1 MRRHAQN
8 PTREVPVICK
18 FSDICSE
25 VEELQKRKVSVSIC
39 ASLFVNSA
47 SSCLVGYV
55 LRSSLIRGGNCQI
68 LGLPQRCEASG
79 EHNKFI

>member
-8 PTREVPVICK
+8 PTREAPVICK

-25 VEELQKRKVSVSIC
+25 VEELQKRKVSFSIW
-39 ASLFVNSA
+39 ASVFVNSS

-55 LRSSLIRGGNCQI
+55 LGSSLIRGGNCQI

-79 EHNKFI
+79 GHNKFI